1 MFTFTHRLRK
11 TSLIIL
17 GNDLDNN
24 NTRYAYN
31 DDEEDL
37 WFRIMHSRLVSYIRK
52 FINKRSRPDYVL
64 CCVPKKNKWRKRAK
78 TLVTSVYPIHD
89 I

>member
-1 MFTFTHRLRK
+1 MM
-11 TSLIIL
+11 IL

-24 NTRYAYN
+24 NTRYTYN